1 MFQYP
6 AVAFDV
12 AALDLVPGS
21 IAAPGR
27 NEHCAAARNL

>member
-12 AALDLVPGS
+12 AALDLM
-21 IAAPGR
+21 PGR
-27 NEHCAAARNL
+27 NEHCAARNL

>member
-1 MFQYP
+1 MFQNP
-6 AVAFDV
+6 DVAVDV
-12 AALDLVPGS
+12 AALDLMPGS